1 MEKNSRA
8 RLECRRVE
16 KVRPDTGMK
25 GDAEIYQ
32 TLGMSRWP
40 RAQHQ
45 TGVFTKTEWFG
56 SVDAMRGV

>member
-1 MEKNSRA
+1 
-8 RLECRRVE
+8 
-16 KVRPDTGMK
+16 MK